1 MQTIHQLTA
10 RFPTVDDAGKDK
22 LVIETMEF
30 NRDKDS
36 QPWKAKAGTQTY
48 WEFGCGI
55 QCETMTRMKK
65 QVPQPYFISPPRC

>member
-48 WEFGCGI
+48 WESGNPVQKQADGSFVV
-55 QCETMTRMKK
+55 TKSKK
-65 QVPQPYFISPPRC
+65 VLKAK

>member
-10 RFPTVDDAGKDK
+10 RFPTVDEAGKER

-30 NRDKDS
+30 NRDKDA

-48 WEFGCGI
+48 WESGNPV
-55 QCETMTRMKK
+55 KK
-65 QVPQPYFISPPRC
+65 QGDGSFVSEKTKKVLKAK